1 MHPKP
6 KSAPARMKS
15 KFTSNKSNATKE
27 MEAWAKR
34 DTDTLGASHEALRMA
49 GQLSD
54 NVTEERML
62 RSKLWEL
69 SKERHKFLLQNA
81 YEKKMFMDKIM
92 KKATTVRHYSAQ
104 TGTMRRHSF
113 ETPNYSDSR
122 SDVASSI
129 ISVKS
134 APHTRLHTNARFAL
148 LERMDPKNGRD
159 RPKEVKNM
167 TSAEKTRVV
176 TFRPQLVTEIESRA
190 GKGKPACFSRHQ
202 TFLPNEVTVQPT
214 QAASRLARSIKAVA
228 TMSAV
233 SQAFSS
239 ALKECDE
246 DDSSS
251 NSWTKKKNEKVL
263 GAITGST
270 IRDPRYS
277 HLEHALC
284 PIKSNAA
291 PMDLKSVVGNLE
303 SLHLPPR
310 TPKEAKPKI
319 ELKAM
324 EFMKERGI
332 VF

>member
-34 DTDTLGASHEALRMA
+34 DTDALLGASHEASRMS

-81 YEKKMFMDKIM
+81 YEKKMFIDKVM
-92 KKATTVRHYSAQ
+92 RKAGPVRHYSAQ
-104 TGTMRRHSF
+104 TGTVRRHSF
-113 ETPNYSDSR
+113 ETPSFGDSR
-122 SDVASSI
+122 SDICSSLSI
-129 ISVKS
+129 KS
-134 APHTRLHTNARFAL
+134 APHARPRPNARFAL
-148 LERMDPKNGRD
+148 LERMDPKHGRD
-159 RPKEVKNM
+159 RPKEIRKM
-167 TSAEKTRVV
+167 ESAEKTRVV
-176 TFRPQLVTEIESRA
+176 SFRPQLITEIGKRG
-190 GKGKPACFSRHQ
+190 GKGDAGSLSRQ
-202 TFLPNEVTVQPT
+202 PTFPSDVTVQ
-214 QAASRLARSIKAVA
+214 QSLAASRLTKSLKAVVS
-228 TMSAV
+228 MSA
-233 SQAFSS
+233 SSRAFTS
-239 ALKECDE
+239 ALKDIDD
-246 DDSSS
+246 DDSST
-251 NSWTKKKNEKVL
+251 NLWTQKKNEKRL
-263 GAITGST
+263 GAVKCTT
-270 IRDPRYS
+270 TKDPRYS

-284 PIKSNAA
+284 PIKPNSA
-291 PMDLKSVVGNLE
+291 PLDLKAVVGNLE

-310 TPKEAKPKI
+310 TPKEAKPRI